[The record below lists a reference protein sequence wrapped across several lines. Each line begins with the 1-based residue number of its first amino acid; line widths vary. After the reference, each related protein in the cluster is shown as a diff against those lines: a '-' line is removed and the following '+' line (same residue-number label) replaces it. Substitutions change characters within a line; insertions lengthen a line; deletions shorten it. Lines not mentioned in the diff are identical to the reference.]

1 MTPIMKNSKITL
13 AIKAITAYIVAIV
26 VLGVLFFVPA
36 GTMHYAGGWRLLA
49 ILFIPMFIMGVVLL
63 IASPDLLARRL
74 NSKEKRATQS
84 GAIRFAGLIFLAG
97 FVVAGL
103 DCRFGWSTMSSTTTT
118 IASVV
123 FLVGYGLYMEV
134 MRENVWLSRTVEVAE
149 GQEVVTTGLYGI
161 VRHPMY
167 TSTLLMFLA
176 MPIVLG
182 SWWALIPFV
191 FYVPMIV
198 VRTLDE
204 EKLLRQ
210 ELRGYTDY
218 CNQIRWR
225 IVPFVW

>member
-1 MTPIMKNSKITL
+1 M
-13 AIKAITAYIVAIV
+13 AYVVAILI
-26 VLGVLFFVPA
+26 LGLLLFVPA

-49 ILFIPMFIMGVVLL
+49 ILFIPMFLMGIGLL

-84 GAIRFAGLIFLAG
+84 GAIRFAGLIFLVG

-103 DCRFGWSTMSSTTTT
+103 DCRFGWSSMCSTTTT
-118 IASVV
+118 VASVV

-134 MRENVWLSRTVEVAE
+134 MRENVWLSRTVEVME
-149 GQEVVTTGLYGI
+149 GQEVISTGLYGI

-218 CNQIRWR
+218 CAQIRWR

>member
-1 MTPIMKNSKITL
+1 M
-13 AIKAITAYIVAIV
+13 AYVVAIL

-49 ILFIPMFIMGVVLL
+49 ILFIPMFIMGIWLL

-84 GAIRFAGLIFLAG
+84 GAIRFAGLIFLVG

-103 DCRFGWSTMSSTTTT
+103 DCRFGWSSMNSTATT

-134 MRENVWLSRTVEVAE
+134 MRENVWLSRTVEVTE
-149 GQEVVTTGLYGI
+149 GQEVISTGLYGI

-218 CNQIRWR
+218 CAQTRWR
-225 IVPFVW
+225 IIPFVW